1 MSVKY
6 TYVGVDSYIELAGFI
21 LVEEAKQIIE
31 ADWNEIIKTLDTDP
45 IPFEHEAFRYIAP
58 EEDVRLILTSINK
71 YFKADLKKMYEGVK
85 EIYEIKFTNDNFSE
99 SNE

>member
-6 TYVGVDSYIELAGFI
+6 FNKGVDSYVELSGFI
-21 LVEEAKQIIE
+21 LVEEAKEIIE
-31 ADWNEIIKTLDTDP
+31 KDWLEITKTLDTDP

-58 EEDVRLILTSINK
+58 EEDATLILPSINK
-71 YFKADLKKMYEGVK
+71 YFKAELKKFYEGVK
-85 EIYEIKFTNDNFSE
+85 EIYEIKFTNENFSE

>member
-6 TYVGVDSYIELAGFI
+6 TSVGVDSYIELAGFI
-21 LVEEAKQIIE
+21 MVEEAKKIIE
-31 ADWNEIIKTLDTDP
+31 EDWQEIIKTLDTDP

-58 EEDVRLILTSINK
+58 EEDVCLILPSINK
-71 YFKADLKKMYEGVK
+71 YFKAELKKMYEGVK